1 MRQSVNYIP
10 HVQSTTPSTTPFS
23 RLGEIYFSLA
33 NATKR
38 YATADPLLV
47 SFIRHLD
54 RAPGL
59 KKLTLHCARIW
70 LSILETINSNAPTR
84 ITPHIITSRAL
95 LIAGPGKS

>member
-23 RLGEIYFSLA
+23 RLDEKYFSLA
-33 NATKR
+33 NATER

-47 SFIRHLD
+47 SLIRHLD

-70 LSILETINSNAPTR
+70 ISILETINSNAPNLQEL
-84 ITPHIITSRAL
+84 H
-95 LIAGPGKS
+95 LISLQAERY